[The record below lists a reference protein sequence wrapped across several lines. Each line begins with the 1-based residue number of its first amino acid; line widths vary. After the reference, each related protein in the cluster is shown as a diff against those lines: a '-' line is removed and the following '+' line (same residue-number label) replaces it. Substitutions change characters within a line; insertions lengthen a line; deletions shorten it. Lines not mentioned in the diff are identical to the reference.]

1 MQSQVL
7 KWAGGEHEFA
17 LSVKDLLALQDR
29 CGGVDGVGLIFQRL
43 QQGSWRVQDVVSTL
57 ALGLEGD
64 KFSRIE
70 AQQLVEE
77 TALSKGLA
85 ELSVIALAVLANA
98 LYGYPEEPGESEVET
113 S

>member
-29 CGGVDGVGLIFQRL
+29 CNGDGVGLIFQRL
-43 QQGSWRVQDVVSTL
+43 QEGKWRVQDIVSTIS
-57 ALGLEGD
+57 LGLEGD
-64 KFSRIE
+64 KFSRVE
-70 AQQLVEE
+70 AQRLVEE

-98 LYGYPEEPGESEVET
+98 LYGYPEDLGEDGVET